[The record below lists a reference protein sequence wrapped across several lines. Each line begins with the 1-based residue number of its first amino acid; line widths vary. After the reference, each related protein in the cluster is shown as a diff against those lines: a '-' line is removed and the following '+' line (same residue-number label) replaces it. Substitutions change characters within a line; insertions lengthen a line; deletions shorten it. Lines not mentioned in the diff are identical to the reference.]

1 MCIVC
6 LEFQK
11 ERMTRKE
18 ALRAL
23 GEMVTFPSPSSTE
36 DEQDHFKLAMEKLS
50 EEEAQE
56 MIDLVSYYDLIR
68 LEGEG
73 G

>member
-6 LEFQK
+6 IEVQK

-23 GEMVTFPSPSSTE
+23 GEMVTFPSA
-36 DEQDHFKLAMEKLS
+36 DEKEEERTHYLEKLNDLS
-50 EEEAQE
+50 EQEAF
-56 MIDLVSYYDLIR
+56 DAVSYYDIIR